1 MFNGNHEL
9 KIEDGRVIINRNPN
23 VFGMVLDYLRN
34 NQMEPVSL
42 NSETKQ

>member
-9 KIEDGRVIINRNPN
+9 KIEDRGVIINRNPK
-23 VFGMVLDYLRN
+23 VFGMVLDYLWN

-42 NSETKQ
+42 NIETKQ

>member
-9 KIEDGRVIINRNPN
+9 KIEDGRIIINRNQN
-23 VFGMVLDYLRN
+23 VFGMVLDYLWN

-42 NSETKQ
+42 NIETKQ